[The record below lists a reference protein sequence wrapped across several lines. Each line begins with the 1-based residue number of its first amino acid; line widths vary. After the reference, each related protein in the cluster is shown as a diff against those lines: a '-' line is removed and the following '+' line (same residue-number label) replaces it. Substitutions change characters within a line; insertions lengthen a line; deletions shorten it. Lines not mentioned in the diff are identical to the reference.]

1 MQEVLKDIFKN
12 SKGKRGKA
20 KDVPAGGLKAQVNG
34 ATGGVAN
41 GANGAKGAN
50 GVYGVIGTN
59 GTNGANINGL
69 NGDTTQSSAKT
80 PLNLNLGP
88 PVPSTL

>member
-34 ATGGVAN
+34 ATGGVP
-41 GANGAKGAN
+41 N
-50 GVYGVIGTN
+50 GVYGSNGVTGVTGTN
-59 GTNGANINGL
+59 GTNGANINGH